1 MDEVQNHAEVAWI
14 PNVLTIIWFLTR
26 SQGHLGDEF
35 LAYFWLDSFQELKF
49 CLR

>member
-14 PNVLTIIWFLTR
+14 PDVLIIITSLAR

-35 LAYFWLDSFQELKF
+35 FAFFFGGDTFQF
-49 CLR
+49 